1 MGIIYLIQPAELVGT
16 NRYKIGCSSKNT
28 NERIKCGYRKGT
40 RIILIYNCNK
50 HYCIERKIKN
60 CFTQKYSRIAG
71 NEYFQGDEHDIILTF
86 KQVIH
91 ECGVSIDDGITLRV
105 DNSDKTI
112 ECCSYNNDVSCN
124 KPIDPV
130 KPNDKKDRFHCEKCQ
145 YSTHKKSLW
154 EKHINTKKHE
164 RLTNPNSVN
173 KKIHICVCG
182 NEYVNRQNLYRHKKK
197 CTLQKNTDN
206 TQNIVIDNDI
216 SYNKNTVQNQSNNMY
231 KFYCEICDFK
241 SNKKN
246 NYEKHLKTDKHSNV
260 QNNQFKYVCEL
271 CHFKSN
277 KKYNYEKHL
286 TSEKHTSHHMC
297 TQNNKKIKKHHLC
310 ICGKKYSYKQ
320 GLSRHKKTCAKS
332 KTTQEIPSTK
342 DDDIINVMKDLIQK
356 NNQLE
361 DMLLKYSIPTS

>member
-91 ECGVSIDDGITLRV
+91 DCCVSIDDGITLRV

-112 ECCSYNNDVSCN
+112 ECCSYNNDVSYN

-145 YSTHKKSLW
+145 YSTHKTSSWK
-154 EKHINTKKHE
+154 KHINTKKHE

-182 NEYVNRQNLYRHKKK
+182 KEYKHAPTLCTRKKN
-197 CTLQKNTDN
+197 CFIFKNTHDIK
-206 TQNIVIDNDI
+206 NIVINNNDI
-216 SYNKNTVQNQSNNMY
+216 SYNKNTDQNQSNNMY
-231 KFYCEICDFK
+231 RFYCEKCQYGTHKK
-241 SNKKN
+241 SHWEKHINTKKHFRHTNPNMVNKKR
-246 NYEKHLKTDKHSNV
+246 HICV
-260 QNNQFKYVCEL
+260 
-271 CHFKSN
+271 
-277 KKYNYEKHL
+277 
-286 TSEKHTSHHMC
+286 
-297 TQNNKKIKKHHLC
+297 
-310 ICGKKYSYKQ
+310 CGKEYKHAST
-320 GLSRHKKTCAKS
+320 LCAHKKKCTKYQNS
-332 KTTQEIPSTK
+332 STQEIPSTK
-342 DDDIINVMKDLIQK
+342 DDDIINIMKDLIQK

>member
-112 ECCSYNNDVSCN
+112 ECCSYNNDVSYN

-145 YSTHKKSLW
+145 YSTIRKSQWLR
-154 EKHINTKKHE
+154 HIKTKKHKNI
-164 RLTNPNSVN
+164 TNPSNF
-173 KKIHICVCG
+173 ICQCG
-182 NEYVNRQNLYRHKKK
+182 NKYKHNSNLSRHKKT

-206 TQNIVIDNDI
+206 TQNIVFDNDI
-216 SYNKNTVQNQSNNMY
+216 SYNKHTVQNQSNNMY
-231 KFYCEICDFK
+231 KFHCEICNFK
-241 SNKKN
+241 SNNKNHYNEHLQTKKHGSN
-246 NYEKHLKTDKHSNV
+246 TIYIKTGKKEYKSYNCDICS
-260 QNNQFKYVCEL
+260 
-271 CHFKSN
+271 FKSKN
-277 KKYNYEKHL
+277 KYHYQEHL
-286 TSEKHTSHHMC
+286 QT
-297 TQNNKKIKKHHLC
+297 KKHKTNKSNINPAKFTC
-310 ICGKKYSYKQ
+310 QCGKKYKHHSSF
-320 GLSRHKKTCAKS
+320 SRHKKTCAKS
-332 KTTQEIPSTK
+332 QSTSTQEIPSTK

-361 DMLLKYSIPTS
+361 DMLLKYSNPTS